1 MNQRVEEGE
10 HLAGNAVDFKR
21 LIKMYETMAAEM
33 DVHSDYENLDRA
45 DEFLDSLES
54 DPSKAELM
62 TVC

>member
-1 MNQRVEEGE
+1 
-10 HLAGNAVDFKR
+10 LAGNAVDFKR

-33 DVHSDYENLDRA
+33 DVHSEYENLDRA